1 MTDRHIEEINEFR
14 AIERRFVR
22 RAAAA
27 LGDEPFPTETRCAA
41 ATAFAL
47 VALAA
52 GQRVARWEA
61 P

>member
-1 MTDRHIEEINEFR
+1 MTDPRLEEINEFR

-22 RAAAA
+22 QAAAA
-27 LGDEPFPTETRCAA
+27 LGDGPFPTETQCAA
-41 ATAFAL
+41 ATAAAL